1 MIKFQFL
8 RNMTNKFLLIIWLWL
23 CHYANAQPKNFII
36 PDSLSSKDYK
46 YFNENIL
53 YKEKNNSKDLLYA
66 YTWLTKAK
74 RERNYSQ
81 MAMAYKALIYKN
93 DKKLRHRYAD
103 SMITVA
109 KRTTDIELI
118 GSVYLTKGIVYHDS
132 KEHKN
137 ALDNYL
143 IADEYISKTNN
154 QYLIYKT
161 KYGIGQIKYYLG
173 FYDEAISLFKD
184 CVSYFKDEN
193 DRAYLNSFHSLGLCY
208 NHIGKYKLS
217 SQINQI
223 GLSEG
228 LRLKNLEMQYYFIQS
243 EGVNQYFNHNYND
256 AIKKLTMALPSLKR
270 NKDYANET
278 LAYFYIGKCF
288 WSQKLQE
295 KALPYFK
302 KIDEAFQ
309 KQNYIRPDLRQAY
322 EILINYYKQKNDV
335 EQELYYVRNL
345 LKVDQLLFKDFRY
358 LSGKIDKEYDTK
370 ELLQTERNLK
380 PLTKY
385 GIIAACL
392 VFISLVTL
400 LALFIIRHFR
410 NKKLFKELMNRRPNT
425 PKSLISGDSNKE
437 TELDISPEIV
447 AAILKNI
454 EKFELKKKY
463 LGKDMTL
470 GKMAALLNTN
480 TRYVSKIIARYRD
493 KGTIEYISDLKID
506 HIVELLKNENKYR
519 NYTNKALGEEAGF
532 GSTQSFT
539 KTFKN
544 RTGLSPTYFIKEL
557 KNQ

>member
-1 MIKFQFL
+1 MCQYVK
-8 RNMTNKFLLIIWLWL
+8 
-23 CHYANAQPKNFII
+23 AQQKNFVI
-36 PDSLSSKDYK
+36 PDSLESKDYE
-46 YFNENIL
+46 YFNKNIR
-53 YKEKNNSKDLLYA
+53 YNEQDSSNELLYA
-66 YTWLTKAK
+66 QSWLTKAK
-74 RERNYSQ
+74 KEKNFDQ
-81 MAMAYKALIYKN
+81 MAMAYKVLIYKSN
-93 DKKLRHRYAD
+93 LKLQLKYSD
-103 SMITVA
+103 SMVTAA
-109 KRTTDIELI
+109 KKTTNIELI
-118 GSVYLTKGIVYHDS
+118 GSAFMTKGIIYYDL
-132 KEHKN
+132 KEHKK
-137 ALDNYL
+137 ALDYYL
-143 IADEYISKTNN
+143 IADGYISKTNN
-154 QYLIYKT
+154 QYLIYKV
-161 KYGIGQIKYYLG
+161 KYVVALIKLYLG
-173 FYDEAISLFKD
+173 FYHEAIALFKE
-184 CVSYFKDEN
+184 CVNYFKDEN
-193 DRAYLNSFHSLGLCY
+193 DRAYLNSLHSLGLCY

-217 SQINQI
+217 SQMNQM

-243 EGVNQYFNHNYND
+243 EGVNQYFNHNYSD
-256 AIKKLTMALPSLKR
+256 AVKKLTIVLPSLKR

-278 LAYFYIGKCF
+278 LAYFYIGKSY

-309 KQNYIRPDLRQAY
+309 KQNYIRPDLREAY

-335 EQELYYVRNL
+335 EHELYYVRNL
-345 LKVDQLLFKDFRY
+345 LKVDKLLFKDFRY

-380 PLTKY
+380 PSTKY
-385 GIIAACL
+385 GIIAVCI
-392 VFISLVTL
+392 VITSLVTML
-400 LALFIIRHFR
+400 VLFINRHLK

-425 PKSLISGDSNKE
+425 HKPLISGDSNKE
-437 TELDISPEIV
+437 TELDISPEVV

-470 GKMAALLNTN
+470 RKMAILLNTN
-480 TRYVSKIIARYRD
+480 TKYVTKIIARYRG

-532 GSTQSFT
+532 GSTQNFT
-539 KTFKN
+539 RAFNN
-544 RTGLSPTYFIKEL
+544 RTGLSPTYFINKL

>member
-1 MIKFQFL
+1 MRCI
-8 RNMTNKFLLIIWLWL
+8 TNQCVLIVWL
-23 CHYANAQPKNFII
+23 CACQYAKAQQKNFVI
-36 PDSLSSKDYK
+36 PDSLESKDYE
-46 YFNENIL
+46 YFNKNIR
-53 YKEKNNSKDLLYA
+53 YNEQDSSKELLYA
-66 YTWLTKAK
+66 HSWLTKAK
-74 RERNYSQ
+74 KEKNFDQ
-81 MAMAYKALIYKN
+81 MAMAYKVLIYKSN
-93 DKKLRHRYAD
+93 LKLQLKYSD
-103 SMITVA
+103 SMVTAA
-109 KRTTDIELI
+109 KKTTNIELI
-118 GSVYLTKGIVYHDS
+118 GSAFMTKGIIYYDL
-132 KEHKN
+132 KEHKK
-137 ALDNYL
+137 ALDYYL
-143 IADEYISKTNN
+143 IADGYISKTNN
-154 QYLIYKT
+154 QYLIYKV
-161 KYGIGQIKYYLG
+161 KYVVALIKLYLG
-173 FYDEAISLFKD
+173 FYHEAIALFKE
-184 CVSYFKDEN
+184 CVNYFKDEN
-193 DRAYLNSFHSLGLCY
+193 DRAYLNSLHSLGLCY

-217 SQINQI
+217 SQMNQM

-243 EGVNQYFNHNYND
+243 EGVNQYFNHNYSD
-256 AIKKLTMALPSLKR
+256 AVKKLTIVLPSLKR

-278 LAYFYIGKCF
+278 LAYFYIGKSY

-309 KQNYIRPDLRQAY
+309 KQNYIRPDLREAY

-335 EQELYYVRNL
+335 EHELYYVRNL
-345 LKVDQLLFKDFRY
+345 LKVDKLLFKDFRY

-380 PLTKY
+380 PSTKY
-385 GIIAACL
+385 GIIAVCI
-392 VFISLVTL
+392 VITSLVTML
-400 LALFIIRHFR
+400 VLFINRHLK

-425 PKSLISGDSNKE
+425 HKPLISGDSNKE
-437 TELDISPEIV
+437 TELDISPEVV

-470 GKMAALLNTN
+470 RKMAILLNTN
-480 TRYVSKIIARYRD
+480 TKYVTKIIARYRG

-532 GSTQSFT
+532 GSTQNFT
-539 KTFKN
+539 RAFNN
-544 RTGLSPTYFIKEL
+544 RTGLSPTYFINKL